1 MNLFYLAK
9 PMYGGWI
16 SFTSHLALKFNYP
29 LYRITKRT
37 EQTQR
42 HLGYDVFYTNIS
54 PNDISKYNNILCIWF
69 TKNYF

>member
-16 SFTSHLALKFNYP
+16 SFTSHLSLKYNYP

-37 EQTQR
+37 EKTKR

-54 PNDISKYNNILCIWF
+54 QSDISNYNNFSLFIW
-69 TKNYF
+69 YFLL